1 MKHLTKYIIGAMAL
15 VAAAGMTSCQD
26 HFDEPSIDA
35 PVATMTPNTTIAELK
50 ELAWSDKDNY
60 CVEVYTKEWY
70 ATPAENR
77 TEEMKTEGTH
87 IVVSG
92 RVVSSDYAG
101 NCFKYIVLQDET
113 GALNFSINSYN
124 LYLQYR
130 RGQEVVVDVTG
141 LYMGKY
147 RGLEQVGFPSYNS
160 SLIDPADPDNHP
172 YETSFMAPEFFARNA
187 QLNGWPDRAA
197 IDTVEVNKFSELGVS
212 PAELRKWQSQLVR
225 FNNVEFVKSSLETL
239 STYHSSGETQQIRDA
254 EGNTLDIRTSGYANF
269 WNMKVPEQPCDIVA
283 ILGYYVNLAGSGG
296 WQLTL
301 LDAASIMNVGDPTV
315 PQGTE
320 GNPWSVMQAIALQ
333 VNDQDK
339 AGWVKGYIVGTVA
352 PGVETVSSNNDIE
365 WSAEATLANTL
376 VIGATPETKD
386 IAQCLVITLPQ
397 GSDLR
402 AAAALRE
409 NPGNYGKEIALKG
422 TFAEVM
428 GTYGITGNN
437 GTSSE
442 FILEGVTPPGP
453 VEGDGTETSPYSCA
467 QIIAMNPSSTTD
479 AVKSGVWVTG
489 YIVGYYQDY
498 APHFEAGGTQRAN
511 ILIADTP
518 SANGAGQCVCVQL
531 VAQTDARNALN
542 LVDNPGNL
550 GKVATVLGDVMKYNT
565 LPGIKNTTSYKID
578 GNGGGDTPTPPT
590 GNTVTLLQEAD
601 ANAADNWTFDNV
613 NVPASLQYPVWAW
626 REYSSKYYL
635 NASAYSNGAAQTAEA
650 WAVSPVIN
658 SAGNTSLSVAFDHA
672 AKFQT
677 TLRQLCG
684 FAVREAGASTWTM
697 VAIPTWPEAG
707 AWTFVNSGT
716 IDLSAYAGKK
726 IQVAFKYGSNSS
738 GADTWEIKNLA
749 FTSSTTPVTIE
760 SSDTPNPPTP
770 PTPPAGDES
779 TAVFNFAEPTSLTAN
794 PALGAEEPDGTTGN
808 TKINVNGT
816 VFTSNGV
823 TVTDTGTGTEA
834 RLYHQVNGDWSYRVY
849 NKSTMT
855 ITAPAGAHLVS
866 VNFDTQT
873 ATHATNLGKC
883 TFDTGTY
890 ADKVWTAS
898 GTSTTTLTV
907 TVNATVGM
915 TGLTVKF
922 DK

>member
-453 VEGDGTETSPYSCA
+453 VEGDGTETSPYSVSQVLA
-467 QIIAMNPSSTTD
+467 KGTNANEP
-479 AVKSGVWVTG
+479 GVWVTG
-489 YIVGYYQDY
+489 YIVGSCVDKAYSSATFTADG
-498 APHFEAGGTQRAN
+498 ASNTN
-511 ILIADTP
+511 LLMADTP
-518 SANGAGQCVCVQL
+518 DCTEASKCIP
-531 VAQTDARNALN
+531 VAIAISLRDGLSLAK
-542 LVDNPGNL
+542 NPGNL
-550 GKVATVLGDVMKYNT
+550 GKKLEIKGDIIKYFGVIG
-565 LPGIKNTTSYKID
+565 LKETTEYKLE
-578 GNGGGDTPTPPT
+578 GGDTPTPPSTDPVSFIDENFASSIPSTWSQVQIAGNKTWFQRSFQETTYASMT
-590 GNTVTLLQEAD
+590 GYNGTAPFDQWLVSPAIDMSKVSNKTLTFRTQVNGYGSTTSRFEVYVMT
-601 ANAADNWTFDNV
+601 AADTKGTNTKLN
-613 NVPASLQYPVWAW
+613 PTLATAPSSG
-626 REYSSKYYL
+626 YSSW
-635 NASAYSNGAAQTAEA
+635 E
-650 WAVSPVIN
+650 
-658 SAGNTSLSVAFDHA
+658 
-672 AKFQT
+672 
-677 TLRQLCG
+677 
-684 FAVREAGASTWTM
+684 
-697 VAIPTWPEAG
+697 
-707 AWTFVNSGT
+707 NSGNLN
-716 IDLSAYAGKK
+716 LSAYNGIIYLGFRYYATED
-726 IQVAFKYGSNSS
+726 ANY
-738 GADTWEIKNLA
+738 ATWCVTDIKLGVNGGG
-749 FTSSTTPVTIE
+749 
-760 SSDTPNPPTP
+760 DTPNPPTP
-770 PTPPAGDES
+770 PVGDES

-890 ADKVWTAS
+890 TDKIWTAS